1 MPELPEVE
9 TVRRSLNTSTC
20 DRTIT
25 NTEILLERT
34 IALPNQQEFKQGLQG
49 NQILQ
54 WHRRGKYL
62 LAELTNTS
70 WLGVHLRMTG
80 KLLWGDSALSVHKH
94 TRVRIYFE
102 GDRELRF
109 DDQRTFGQM
118 WLIPVGSK
126 PEEAIAGVKKLG
138 MEPFDPNFSS
148 KYLQSK
154 LVKNGEKTV
163 GNRPIK
169 NSLLDQTIVAGI
181 GNIYAD
187 ESLFLSGIHPQLTS
201 NQLTESQLV
210 KLAQAIPQVLSDGIA
225 HGGTTF
231 SDFVDIAGEKGNYI
245 NSAWV
250 FRRTGKACKVC
261 GVTIERIKLGGRS
274 THFCPNCQPS

>member
-9 TVRRSLNTSTC
+9 TVRRSLNASTC

-34 IALPNQQEFKQGLQG
+34 IATPNQEFNLGLQG
-49 NQILQ
+49 TRILQ

-62 LAELTNTS
+62 LAELSDTS

-80 KLLWGDSALSVHKH
+80 KLLWCDRSLSIHKH

-118 WLIPVGSK
+118 WFVPIGSK
-126 PEEAIAGVKKLG
+126 PEAIAGVKKLG
-138 MEPFDPNFSS
+138 MEPFDLEFSS
-148 KYLQSK
+148 KYLRLK
-154 LVKNGEKTV
+154 LAKSD
-163 GNRPIK
+163 RPIK
-169 NSLLDQTIVAGI
+169 NSLLDQTVVAGI

-187 ESLFLSGIHPQLTS
+187 ESLFLSGIHPQSKS

-210 KLAQAIPQVLSDGIA
+210 KLALAIQKVLSDGIA

-231 SDFVDIAGEKGNYI
+231 SDFADIAGEKGNYI

-261 GVTIERIKLGGRS
+261 GVIIERIKLGGRS
-274 THFCPNCQPS
+274 THFCPNCQPR